1 VSSIR
6 EENVVRRLALVEF
19 ITLDGVMQG
28 FVNPDTEGGFE
39 HSGWGPAHADPDM
52 DAAGGEGLS
61 DTTAYLFGRRTYEE
75 MIGFWPNQ
83 PASNPMAANL
93 NAARKYVVSS
103 TLTDPT
109 WHNTSVLAGD
119 LAGDVRAVKDDG
131 DGRLAVLGSGRL
143 AQELL
148 RLDLVDECVLFVHPL
163 VLGQGRPLFGRL
175 DRPLELELTSH
186 RATRTGV
193 LMVSYRVKR

>member
-1 VSSIR
+1 
-6 EENVVRRLALVEF
+6 VRRLALVEF

>member
-1 VSSIR
+1 M
-6 EENVVRRLALVEF
+6 RRLALVEF

-52 DAAGGEGLS
+52 EAAGGEGLS